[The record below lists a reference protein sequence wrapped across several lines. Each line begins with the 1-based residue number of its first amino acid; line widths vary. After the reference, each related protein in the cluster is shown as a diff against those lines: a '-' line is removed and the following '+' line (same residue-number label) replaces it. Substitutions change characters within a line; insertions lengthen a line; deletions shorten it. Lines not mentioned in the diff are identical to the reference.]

1 MIDYEKAIK
10 NRMAEKEITF
20 DDLEDRSGYSSR
32 KIRDIV
38 NGKIKK
44 PYFFTIEAILEA
56 LDLRFAI
63 MEADR

>member
-32 KIRDIV
+32 EIRDIV